1 MNSWNH
7 DGGFMRTRT
16 MVLTV
21 MTLMLSGC
29 ATMGSTSSAEKRT
42 AGTVVEDNSIEL
54 KSQEAIYTDD
64 RLKKQVHV
72 NVTSYNGIVLLTGE
86 VPTTEMSEAVVS
98 LVQQVPKV
106 RQIYNEIAVIPPA
119 SLADRSRDSWITTKV
134 KTRLFGNKEVNGL
147 SIKVI
152 TVHGIVYLMGIVSQ
166 AEGEAATNLA
176 RQADGVVQVVKMFEH
191 Q

>member
-1 MNSWNH
+1 MTTH
-7 DGGFMRTRT
+7 HT
-16 MVLTV
+16 LTIAAALL
-21 MTLMLSGC
+21 TLITLSGC

-86 VPTTEMSEAVVS
+86 APTTEMSEAVVS

-176 RQADGVVQVVKMFEH
+176 RQADGVVQVVKMFEY